1 MPYINCRKL
10 CVSEKRRA
18 RNAGFLTPE
27 QRRGQAARDR
37 QLHEAVFGSKDLTS
51 PVTVGRIRSMT
62 LMVKDNSWPPVK
74 IAFQNKIN
82 DWFPAIVHLLFHR
95 SSSKFDVL
103 VKQLHSSGSYCHPQ
117 LKEVALVLL
126 NANADQISL
135 ASCLYVGGQRHLVSS
150 FFIL

>member
-10 CVSEKRRA
+10 CVSEARRA

-37 QLHEAVFGSKDLTS
+37 QLHEAVFGLKDLTS
-51 PVTVGRIRSMT
+51 PVTIGRIRSMT

-95 SSSKFDVL
+95 SSSKF
-103 VKQLHSSGSYCHPQ
+103 
-117 LKEVALVLL
+117 
-126 NANADQISL
+126 
-135 ASCLYVGGQRHLVSS
+135 YVLVSS
-150 FFIL
+150 CTRQALTATLSSKRWLWFYWKCRLEIAGFLSLCWRTAPPGVEFFIL